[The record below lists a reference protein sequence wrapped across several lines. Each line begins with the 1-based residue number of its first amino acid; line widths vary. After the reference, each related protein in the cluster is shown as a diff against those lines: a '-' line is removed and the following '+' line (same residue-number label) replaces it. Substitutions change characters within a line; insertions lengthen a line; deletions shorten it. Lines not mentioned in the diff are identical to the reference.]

1 MTLNERIAYA
11 EGRRDEAIAMEHYGW
26 SVNDSADVNYWRGYI
41 QGLQSH
47 RNDLEREERL
57 KALKK
62 EVE

>member
-11 EGRRDEAIAMEHYGW
+11 EGRRDEAIKNG
-26 SVNDSADVNYWRGYI
+26 SDADISFWRGYI

-57 KALKK
+57 KVMKK